1 MKIGIL
7 GGGQLAQMMAIV
19 GKKYDHEFKFLS
31 NDIDSCAAP
40 YGELLCASFDDLGAQ
55 DYLAQWADVVTY
67 EFENVPSALVQRI
80 ESKVSLNP
88 SSSALAVASDRLQE
102 KNLFRTLGIPTAAF
116 FPVESLTQLNEGFL
130 RLGKAAIV
138 KTRTQGYDGKGQAL
152 LEHPEQ
158 TEVSWQKLGKVPC
171 IIEEKVAFK
180 REVSIIAVRNSLGEI
195 VFYPLSENIHRD
207 GILRLSIARI
217 DDPFQQQAEMMI
229 RQIMEH
235 LNYVGTMAL
244 ELFQVGDTLIANE
257 LSPRVH
263 NSGHWTIE
271 GAETS
276 QFDNHLRAICGLP
289 LGQTMAKQTSAMVN
303 LIGKLPS
310 EKAIADIENATFHSY
325 GKQERLGRKLGHIT
339 LLDSPQ
345 ASTDSFSGSIKKLLE
360 ISGESDL
367 AKEFRI

>member
-7 GGGQLAQMMAIV
+7 GGGQLAQMMAIA
-19 GKKYDHEFKFLS
+19 GKKDGHEFMFLS

-67 EFENVPSALVQRI
+67 EFENVPSALAQRI
-80 ESKVSLNP
+80 ESKIPLSP
-88 SSSALAVASDRLQE
+88 SSSALAVASDRLKE
-102 KNLFRTLGIPTAAF
+102 KNLFRTLGIPTAEF
-116 FPVESLTQLNEGFL
+116 FPVENLTQLNEGFL
-130 RLGKAAIV
+130 HLGKTAII

-158 TEVSWQKLGKVPC
+158 TEASWQKLGEVPC
-171 IIEEKVAFK
+171 IVEEKVTFE
-180 REVSIIAVRNSLGEI
+180 REVSIIATRNSMGQI
-195 VFYPLSENIHRD
+195 VFYPLSENIHRE

-217 DDPFQQQAEMMI
+217 DDPFQERAEIMI
-229 RQIMEH
+229 RRIMEH

-244 ELFQVGDTLIANE
+244 ELFQVGDKLISNE
-257 LSPRVH
+257 VSPRVH

-289 LGQTMAKQTSAMVN
+289 LGQTLVKQTSAMVN

-310 EKAIADIENATFHSY
+310 EKAIVDIENATFHSY
-325 GKQERLGRKLGHIT
+325 GKQERLGRKVGHIT
-339 LLDSPQ
+339 LLENPQ
-345 ASTDSFSGSIKKLLE
+345 TSKDSFSENIKALLE
-360 ISGESDL
+360 IAGESAL